1 MFSTPSVVVIAL
13 VVLAV
18 VFITRALVIVPQGFR
33 YTVEYFGRYTNTLDP
48 GLHFVVPFVQ
58 RVGARVDMR
67 ETVLDIPSQEVI
79 SRDNALIQVD
89 GICFFQVIDAAA
101 SVYEV
106 AELSRAVRNL
116 VTTNLRTVMGSMDLD
131 EILSERDSINARLL
145 QVVDEATAAWG
156 VKVTRVEIKDITPPQ
171 DLVMA
176 MSRQMTAE
184 REKRAAILEAEGKR
198 QSEILKAEGEKQGA
212 ILQAEG
218 RREAAYRDAEARE
231 RMAQAESR
239 ATLMVSKAIAE
250 GDIQAVNYFV
260 AQKYIE
266 ALSTIA
272 SAQNQK
278 VIFMPL
284 EAGSVIGA
292 LGGMNELLKTI
303 KH

>member
-18 VFITRALVIVPQGFR
+18 VFIARALVIVPQGFR
-33 YTVEYFGRYTNTLDP
+33 FTVEYFGRYTNTLDP

-292 LGGMNELLKTI
+292 LGGMSELLKTI